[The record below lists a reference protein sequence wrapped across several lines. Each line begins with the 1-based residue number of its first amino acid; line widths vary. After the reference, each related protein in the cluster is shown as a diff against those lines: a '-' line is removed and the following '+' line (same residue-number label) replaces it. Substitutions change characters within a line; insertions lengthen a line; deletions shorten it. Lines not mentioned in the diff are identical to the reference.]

1 MNCKKKILSTTLS
14 LIMATTITLST
25 MSISTKAAT
34 TDIPDVILQGET
46 IQGEVTSH
54 KNVTYQNKYA
64 GKIAIEIVDGNKDA
78 VLCVKA
84 GRWNTIASGYG
95 RIVTDLKADT
105 YIITADKDCT
115 VQVTNLDYTTK
126 VSTDRSLD
134 VISLTNAS
142 SKIYKLDLTKQ
153 LTNLDTTTSPL
164 NNISQDTTLTLY
176 NENYEVL
183 EFNDDI
189 SGSNIF
195 SQVSKDLP
203 LGTFYLKVSHKNSL
217 EGINTHLNIDLNLR

>member
-25 MSISTKAAT
+25 MSLPTKAAT
-34 TDIPDVILQGET
+34 DDIPDIILQGET
-46 IQGEVTSH
+46 VQGELTSH
-54 KNVTYQNKYA
+54 KTVTYQNKYP
-64 GKIAIEIVDGNKDA
+64 GKVAIEIVDGNKDA
-78 VLCVKA
+78 VLYVKA
-84 GRWNTIASGYG
+84 GRWNTIATGYG

-105 YIITADKDCT
+105 YVIVADKDCT

-126 VSTDRSLD
+126 ISTDRSLD
-134 VISLTNAS
+134 VTSLTNAS

-153 LTNLDTTTSPL
+153 LIDLDTITSPL

-176 NENYEVL
+176 NENYEVI

-189 SGSNIF
+189 SGDNLF
-195 SQVSKDLP
+195 SHLSKSLP
-203 LGTFYLKVSHKNSL
+203 LGNFYLKVSHKNPL
-217 EGINTHLNIDLNLR
+217 EGINTHVDIDLTLR